1 VKASYTKLKSGDWG
15 VRVVGEKPDVGAT
28 ITVTKKDGTTK
39 SATVEKVVWSDADGR
54 THLVAVRPSGNGST
68 TAASRSGRNVCAE
81 CGKGGTL
88 VSDLEDGLMKH
99 YRCCDIPPGGY

>member
-1 VKASYTKLKSGDWG
+1 MKASYTKLKSGDWG

-28 ITVTKKDGTTK
+28 ITVTKKDGATK
-39 SATVEKVVWSDADGR
+39 TETVEKVVWSDPDGR
-54 THLVAVRPSGNGST
+54 THLLAVRPSGT
-68 TAASRSGRNVCAE
+68 TSQIRSGRNVCAE